1 MRDETAREGGISQ
14 VNKGHY
20 EDFSHRGGKLSCR
33 SLFTRARADRQLSCA
48 GPSGGAALH
57 LAVVNTHPQQDWSSS
72 NFKVAK
78 LVIPKQL
85 ALESRR

>member
-1 MRDETAREGGISQ
+1 MKQRGGGGISQ

-33 SLFTRARADRQLSCA
+33 SLFTCARADLQLSCA
-48 GPSGGAALH
+48 GPPGGAALH
-57 LAVVNTHPQQDWSSS
+57 LAVLKNPPQQDRSSS
-72 NFKVAK
+72 NFKGVK

-85 ALESRR
+85 VLESRRA